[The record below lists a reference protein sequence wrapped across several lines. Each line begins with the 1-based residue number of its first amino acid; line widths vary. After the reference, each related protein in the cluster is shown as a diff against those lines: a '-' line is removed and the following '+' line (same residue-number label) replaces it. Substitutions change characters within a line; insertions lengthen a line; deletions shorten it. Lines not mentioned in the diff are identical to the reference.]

1 MKTSALL
8 HRQALLLCAFLF
20 GIFGVSW
27 GQTTY
32 DWLSTAPDGNWKQGS
47 GGARWSGGF
56 WDQPPY
62 GIIRFNNN
70 HQLSMTNN
78 VSGPYD
84 QFQLI
89 FGSSNNTSRT
99 INGSSSNTVR
109 FSDFAGSWPRVDN
122 QSAAT
127 HTINFPLIVNSG
139 GTWNLELATNNSS
152 TGKIIFGS
160 NATISNNSSKILF
173 IYGNG
178 ATNSD
183 RYIELDGVI
192 SGNGSLQIKLGGI
205 ARMGANHSYT
215 GSTNIEHGELW
226 IDNGGDLSS
235 TSSVNLGLS
244 SNMSSIAKLFI
255 SDSDGGTTFLKN
267 ITVSDGNSSTRFIGG
282 LNSSGVNYFS
292 GLILRSGSN
301 NLVLESVDLNGT
313 IEFTNEI
320 QGTGDILKN
329 GLGNIVLSGA
339 NTYTGLT
346 TINAGILQLN
356 KSGGGTLPSG
366 NSITVNNG
374 GILRISSNQT
384 LADLTIN
391 SGGTVL
397 IDAGVQLTITGALT
411 NNGTFTLEN
420 GATLKQGT
428 SVTGVG
434 TYNIKQNLD
443 NCSNNGTSLTGRYW
457 YLGSPVTSLREN
469 SFGNAGN
476 LNKVWSFTNGAY
488 TAIGDGATLVPTTGY
503 VHRRGTN
510 ASPLIFT
517 GTNLYATD
525 ETILLSNNAGTYG
538 GWHLIA
544 NPYTAYLDWQQVYN
558 TSSALS
564 SAISPSYYIRSFN
577 STGNDVNALIT
588 YNSSTGLESNTSS
601 FSLGSTGSTI
611 ARYIAP
617 MQAFWVKVNP
627 TTPLSATA
635 GQLRLERAFT
645 SHQTGNVGLKSSTI
659 FPTLARV
666 NLADG
671 ARFDQMLVFMNQ
683 DMSNAV
689 DQYDSE
695 KMFVSGAPQIYTM
708 AAGKKLVM
716 NGLKN
721 NKKKI
726 SVPLYLELPQSKVY
740 SLQLADFNLEAGL
753 ILLEDKQ
760 EGTIQDFTI
769 HDVYSF
775 YANSGIV
782 QNRFVLHFFMPD
794 ATITAQGPSNSW
806 VEEESAINEGG
817 NILVNTN
824 GRGKVTI
831 LQNIDPSPA
840 AKGSVVVRDAA
851 GRQVW
856 KGQLNG
862 SATLIELDTPSGIY
876 FVEVEL
882 NGQVEMKK
890 IFVQ

>member
-1 MKTSALL
+1 MKSRTLRIRHTL
-8 HRQALLLCAFLF
+8 FLGAFLF

-109 FSDFAGSWPRVDN
+109 FSDFAGTWPRVDN

-356 KSGGGTLPSG
+356 KTGGGTLPSG

-374 GILRISSNQT
+374 GTLRISSNQT

-397 IDAGVQLTITGALT
+397 IDAGVQLTITGTLT

-428 SVTGVG
+428 SVTGGG

-443 NCSNNGTSLTGRYW
+443 NCSNNSTSLTGRYW

-510 ASPLIFT
+510 ASPLTFT

-525 ETILLSNNAGTYG
+525 ETIQLSNNAGTYG

-544 NPYTAYLDWQQVYN
+544 NPYTAYLDWQQVAGSN
-558 TSSALS
+558 LS
-564 SAISPSYYIRSFN
+564 SNLSNTYYIRSYN
-577 STGNDVNALIT
+577 ASGSGDVNALIS

-601 FSLGSTGSTI
+601 LSLTS
-611 ARYIAP
+611 AQAQYIAP

-666 NLADG
+666 NLVDG
-671 ARFDQMLVFMNQ
+671 GRFDQMLVFMNQ
-683 DMSNAV
+683 DMSNGV
-689 DQYDSE
+689 DQFDSE

-726 SVPLYLELPQSKVY
+726 SIPLYLELPQSKVY
-740 SLQLADFNLEAGL
+740 NLQLADFNLEAGL

-806 VEEESAINEGG
+806 VAEEGSYTEGG
-817 NILVNTN
+817 NVQITADSKGKVQISLDQPETDKIEGSVQVTDAN
-824 GRGKVTI
+824 GRIVHSGALEGLTT
-831 LQNIDPSPA
+831 LFE
-840 AKGSVVVRDAA
+840 
-851 GRQVW
+851 
-856 KGQLNG
+856 LNVPTG
-862 SATLIELDTPSGIY
+862 IYYLTVQSGHLIE
-876 FVEVEL
+876 
-882 NGQVEMKK
+882 NKK
-890 IFVQ
+890 LFIQD

>member
-1 MKTSALL
+1 MKSRTLRIRHTL
-8 HRQALLLCAFLF
+8 FLGAFLF

-27 GQTTY
+27 GQQQNVFSRSDAGTGLWWHSNNPWY
-32 DWLSTAPDGNWKQGS
+32 YASWANNQNRPD
-47 GGARWSGGF
+47 
-56 WDQPPY
+56 
-62 GIIRFNNN
+62 NNSN
-70 HQLSMTNN
+70 TRNFVKIGHN
-78 VSGPYD
+78 
-84 QFQLI
+84 
-89 FGSSNNTSRT
+89 NNTSMTTNGAFFTLASLDFESGASAPRT
-99 INGSSSNTVR
+99 IAADASSSGLS
-109 FSDFAGSWPRVDN
+109 F
-122 QSAAT
+122 
-127 HTINFPLIVNSG
+127 TIGIY
-139 GTWNLELATNNSS
+139 NSS
-152 TGKIIFGS
+152 TGTHTF
-160 NATISNNSSKILF
+160 
-173 IYGNG
+173 
-178 ATNSD
+178 
-183 RYIELDGVI
+183 
-192 SGNGSLQIKLGGI
+192 
-205 ARMGANHSYT
+205 
-215 GSTNIEHGELW
+215 STNIGV
-226 IDNGGDLSS
+226 D
-235 TSSVNLGLS
+235 
-244 SNMSSIAKLFI
+244 AA
-255 SDSDGGTTFLKN
+255 
-267 ITVSDGNSSTRFIGG
+267 TVSFQNNNIGG
-282 LNSSGVNYFS
+282 MVFSGNFYLNSNTADFGGAGSGNFDIS
-292 GLILRSGSN
+292 AILSGSN
-301 NLVLESVDLNGT
+301 GKVVKNGT
-313 IEFTNEI
+313 NS
-320 QGTGDILKN
+320 L
-329 GLGNIVLSGA
+329 VLSGA

-374 GILRISSNQT
+374 GTLRISSNQT

-397 IDAGVQLTITGALT
+397 IDAGVQLTITGTLT

-420 GATLKQGT
+420 GATFKQGA
-428 SVTGVG
+428 SVTGGG

-510 ASPLIFT
+510 ASPLTFT

-525 ETILLSNNAGTYG
+525 ETIQLSNNAGTYG

-544 NPYTAYLDWQQVYN
+544 NPYTAYLDWQQVAGSN
-558 TSSALS
+558 LS
-564 SAISPSYYIRSFN
+564 SNLSNTYYIRSYN
-577 STGNDVNALIT
+577 ASGSGDVNALIS

-601 FSLGSTGSTI
+601 LSLTS
-611 ARYIAP
+611 AQAQYIAP
-617 MQAFWVKVNP
+617 MQAIWVKVNP

-666 NLADG
+666 NLVDG
-671 ARFDQMLVFMNQ
+671 GRFDQMLVFMNQ
-683 DMSNAV
+683 DMSNGV
-689 DQYDSE
+689 DQFDSE

-726 SVPLYLELPQSKVY
+726 SIPLYLELPQSKVY
-740 SLQLADFNLEAGL
+740 NLQLADFNLEAGL

-806 VEEESAINEGG
+806 VAEEGSYTEGG
-817 NILVNTN
+817 NVQITADSKGKVQISLDQPETDKIEGSVQVTDAN
-824 GRGKVTI
+824 GRIVHSGALEGLTT
-831 LQNIDPSPA
+831 LFE
-840 AKGSVVVRDAA
+840 
-851 GRQVW
+851 
-856 KGQLNG
+856 LNVPTG
-862 SATLIELDTPSGIY
+862 IYYLTVQSGHLIE
-876 FVEVEL
+876 
-882 NGQVEMKK
+882 NKK
-890 IFVQ
+890 LFIQD